1 MADPQHRSGASVPV
15 LVVVSLLAL
24 VALAVAGVPPS
35 SWYGT
40 QDPSRGALDVAPP
53 AGLRLPNPRSPQPVL
68 AAAAGRPAVRASAVR
83 DRVAPLLRHP
93 TVRRHVGVAVADL
106 ATGRVRW
113 NNLGADLGSET
124 FTPASTLK
132 LFTAVAALDVLGP
145 EHRFTTSVVR
155 APGGGTPRLVLVGGG
170 DPLLARRA
178 APADYPARANL
189 THLATATARTLRAD
203 GVRRVRLGY
212 DAGLFSG
219 PAASLAWEPSYV
231 PQGVVSPISALWV
244 DEGRR
249 PGSTARSSD
258 PARDAADAFAAAL
271 RNRGIRV
278 DGRTAP
284 ADGDAGTPVAR
295 VRSAPLDQLV
305 EHTLA
310 VSDNE
315 AAEVLLRH
323 VGLGSGRPG
332 SFAGGAA
339 AVRQSMTDLGVPM
352 RGVVVED
359 GSGLSR
365 GDRVTL
371 PALLAVLELAAT
383 GPDSLRSA
391 QTGLPVAG
399 FSGSLTYR
407 FSGPDARAGL
417 GAVQAKTGTLTGV
430 HGLAGTLADRDGT
443 ELAFVALADRVPVR
457 LNLDARDQLDE
468 IAATLAACGCG

>member
-1 MADPQHRSGASVPV
+1 MPDPQQRSGTSVPV
-15 LVVVSLLAL
+15 LVVVALLVLA
-24 VALAVAGVPPS
+24 ALAVVGLLPS
-35 SWYGT
+35 GWSGS

-53 AGLRLPNPRSPQPVL
+53 AGLRLPDARPPRPVL
-68 AAAAGRPAVRASAVR
+68 APGTQGPAARTDAVR
-83 DRVAPLLRHP
+83 DRVAPLLRDP
-93 TVRRHVGVAVADL
+93 AVRRHVGVAVADL

-113 NNLGADLGSET
+113 HNLGADLSSET

-132 LFTAVAALDVLGP
+132 LFTAVAVLDVLGP
-145 EHRFTTSVVR
+145 EHRFPTSVVR
-155 APGGGTPRLVLVGGG
+155 APGGGTPRLVLIGGG

-178 APADYPARANL
+178 APADYPARASL
-189 THLATATARTLRAD
+189 TDLAAATARSLRAD

-219 PAASLAWEPSYV
+219 PAASPAWEPSYV

-258 PARDAADAFAAAL
+258 PAQDAALAFAAAL
-271 RNRGIRV
+271 RSRGIRV
-278 DGRTAP
+278 DGRTAS
-284 ADGDAGTPVAR
+284 ADGDVGTPVAE

-310 VSDNE
+310 SSDNE

-339 AVRQSMTDLGVPM
+339 AVRRSMTDLGVPM
-352 RGVVVED
+352 SGVVVED

-371 PALLAVLELAAT
+371 PALLAVLQLAAT
-383 GPDSLRSA
+383 GADSLRSA
-391 QTGLPVAG
+391 ETGLPVAG

-407 FSGPDARAGL
+407 FSAPDARTGL

-430 HGLAGTLADRDGT
+430 HGLAGTVVDEDGT

-457 LNLDARDQLDE
+457 LTLDARDQLDE
-468 IAATLAACGCG
+468 IAATLATCGCG